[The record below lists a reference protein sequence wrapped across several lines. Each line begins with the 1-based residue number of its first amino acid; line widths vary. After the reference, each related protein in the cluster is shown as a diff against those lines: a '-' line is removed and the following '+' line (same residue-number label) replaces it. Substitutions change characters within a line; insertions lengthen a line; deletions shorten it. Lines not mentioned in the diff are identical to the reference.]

1 MTQELTIRRVTSS
14 PEDIETLVQLRHAM
28 QTELDPGEG
37 GRAGIGPSELIEA
50 TRAYFTKQLSG
61 YHFSAFFVQYGAEVV
76 ATGGLV
82 VYDNPP
88 GPSNPSG
95 TEGYIMNMYTVPAW
109 RGHGLAKL
117 ILDRLVEHARAE
129 GAGRVWLRASDQ
141 GRAVYERFGFHQ
153 RDSYM
158 QMFIWKQEKAE

>member
-14 PEDIETLVQLRHAM
+14 PEDIETLVQMRYAM
-28 QTELDPGEG
+28 QMELEEG
-37 GRAGIGPSELIEA
+37 TPEVHPKDIIEA
-50 TRAYFTKQLSG
+50 TREYFTRQLSG

-129 GAGRVWLRASDQ
+129 GAGRVWLRASEQ
-141 GRAVYERFGFHQ
+141 GRKVYERFGFQ
-153 RDSYM
+153 PRGTYM
-158 QMFIWKQEKAE
+158 QMFIWKQEPRPE

>member
-1 MTQELTIRRVTSS
+1 MTQELTIRRVTST
-14 PEDIETLVQLRHAM
+14 PEDIETLVQMRYAM
-28 QTELDPGEG
+28 QTELEEG
-37 GRAGIGPSELIEA
+37 TPDIHPRDLLEA
-50 TRAYFTKQLSG
+50 NRDYFAKQLSG
-61 YHFSAFFVQYGAEVV
+61 YHFAAFFVQFGTEVV

-95 TEGYIMNMYTVPAW
+95 TEGYIMNMYTMPAW

-117 ILDRLVEHARAE
+117 ILNRLVEHARAE

-141 GRAVYERFGFHQ
+141 GRKVYERFGFQQ
-153 RDSYM
+153 RDTYM
-158 QMFIWKQEKAE
+158 QMFIWKEEKPE